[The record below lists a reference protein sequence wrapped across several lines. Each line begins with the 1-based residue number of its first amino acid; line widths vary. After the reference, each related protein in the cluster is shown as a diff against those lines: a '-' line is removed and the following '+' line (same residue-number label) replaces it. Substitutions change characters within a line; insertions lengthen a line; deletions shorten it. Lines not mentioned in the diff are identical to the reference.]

1 MRVVEVVEY
10 GPPENMRLREMP
22 DPMPGKGEAVVRVHA
37 AGINF
42 ADILMRL
49 GYYTGVPKPPFIP
62 GLEGSGVVESA
73 GEGVKLRKGQ
83 RVSFLSFGKA
93 YADKICLPAAQLTPL
108 PDDFDLDDAAALPV
122 NFLTAWQGLEWMAHL
137 RKGERILIHAAAGGV
152 GIAAIQLAKLIG
164 AEIFATASAAKHEF
178 VREQGAHHT
187 IDYRTQDFE
196 REVRRLTRGEG
207 VDVVLDAVGA
217 ESYRKGYRLL
227 RHGGR
232 LICFGLSAAVGG
244 PGRSLQ
250 ALKAW
255 WNTPSFNALDLIG
268 KNRTVIGLHVGTLAR
283 ARPELLQKWM
293 GELIKRYAKGKIRPH
308 VGKTFPLEEAARAH
322 HFIHAR
328 KNIGKVLLKPD
339 AQARGA
345 NKS

>member
-1 MRVVEVVEY
+1 MNTIEVIAY
-10 GPPENMRLREMP
+10 GPPENMIYCERP
-22 DPMPGKGEAVVRVHA
+22 DPEPSDGEVVVRVHA

-49 GYYTGVPKPPFIP
+49 GYYTGVPKPPFVP
-62 GLEGSGVVESA
+62 GLEGSGVITA
-73 GEGVKLRKGQ
+73 TGKGVKLKKGQ
-83 RVSFLSFGKA
+83 PVAFLTHNRGYSEM
-93 YADKICLPAAQLTPL
+93 ICLAERQIIPL
-108 PDDFDLDDAAALPV
+108 PAGFDLDVAAALPV
-122 NFLTAWQGLEWMAHL
+122 NYLTAYQGLEWMAHL
-137 RKGERILIHAAAGGV
+137 RKGERVLIHAAAGGV
-152 GIAAIQLAKLIG
+152 GIAALQLAKNIG

-178 VREQGAHHT
+178 VREQGADHV

-196 REVRRLTRGEG
+196 HEVRRLTGDDG

-268 KNRTVIGLHVGTLAR
+268 KNRTVIGLHVGTLGR
-283 ARPELLQKWM
+283 ARPELIAEWM
-293 GELIKRYAKGKIRPH
+293 EHLLKLHAKGKIRPH
-308 VGKTFPLEEAARAH
+308 IGREFALRDAPAAH
-322 HFIHAR
+322 HFIHQR
-328 KNIGKVLLKPD
+328 KNIGKVLLKP
-339 AQARGA
+339 
-345 NKS
+345 